1 MQKLFYLLW
10 ALCSLGLGGLA
21 VTNLWLRP
29 GAPSLFALA
38 LVIYYAFCFF
48 GLIRAAFLPWGLL
61 GRHRRSGYWLCLL
74 LLPLALVPL
83 QVAYRVWQAD
93 GYLAVDPLHRAAW
106 LHPLLGWL
114 QGALGYLGPLLL
126 LGSLGLGMA
135 ALLLR
140 ALRGQVAR

>member
-83 QVAYRVWQAD
+83 LVAYRVWQAE

-106 LHPLLGWL
+106 LHPLLV

-135 ALLLR
+135 TVLLR

>member
-1 MQKLFYLLW
+1 M
-10 ALCSLGLGGLA
+10 
-21 VTNLWLRP
+21 
-29 GAPSLFALA
+29 
-38 LVIYYAFCFF
+38 
-48 GLIRAAFLPWGLL
+48 
-61 GRHRRSGYWLCLL
+61 

-83 QVAYRVWQAD
+83 QVAYRVWQAE

-106 LHPLLGWL
+106 LHPLLDWL

>member
-83 QVAYRVWQAD
+83 QVAYRVWQAE
-93 GYLAVDPLHRAAW
+93 GYLAVDPLHRAA
-106 LHPLLGWL
+106 WL

-135 ALLLR
+135 AVLLR